1 MRVARWKHFSFLRGN
16 SISNPQQGQPAS
28 QQLDNEHLVLLAI
41 SLTTTTRDPD
51 RPRLLEL
58 ENYWTYSVENE
69 WKGNPMIYWLSSSC
83 WVGVVHGKIRR
94 PVSWHSI
101 SQILPADF
109 STPSS
114 CPRKFR
120 WFSKVR
126 SDEPSIHPLPWRTL
140 PGENNN

>member
-83 WVGVVHGKIRR
+83 WLGWCTGKSGDPFLGIPLVKFYQQTFPRR
-94 PVSWHSI
+94 HH
-101 SQILPADF
+101 
-109 STPSS
+109 
-114 CPRKFR
+114 
-120 WFSKVR
+120 VR
-126 SDEPSIHPLPWRTL
+126 VNSDDSAECGPMSHPSIHLPWRTL